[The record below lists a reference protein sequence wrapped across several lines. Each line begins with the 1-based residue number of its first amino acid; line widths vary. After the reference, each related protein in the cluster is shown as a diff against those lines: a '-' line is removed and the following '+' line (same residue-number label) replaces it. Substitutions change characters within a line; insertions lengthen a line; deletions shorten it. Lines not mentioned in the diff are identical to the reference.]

1 MVYLPRSKNKI
12 CQRNK
17 FNAVK
22 LRLQLR
28 RKSESL
34 FVITL
39 ISTTASIS
47 YFDYVVNYA
56 FMLHPVAD
64 LGGGGRPSSGI
75 RPLPIER
82 VSSLYFLRSPFLAD

>member
-1 MVYLPRSKNKI
+1 MVYLPRSKNNI

-39 ISTTASIS
+39 VSTTASIS

-64 LGGGGRPSSGI
+64 LGGGGRPLLRDSTPADRKGLI
-75 RPLPIER
+75 FVLFE
-82 VSSLYFLRSPFLAD
+82 VSIFG